1 MNKTVKTVKLDKVVS
16 EKSFAMADANA
27 KYTFYVDKD
36 ASKVEIA
43 KAVAAQYKVKVVDVK
58 TVTRPGKLKKD
69 WKKNI
74 ARRNPDTKKAIVS
87 LKKGESIKDFVKI

>member
-1 MNKTVKTVKLDKVVS
+1 MNKTVKTVKLEKVVS
-16 EKSFAMADANA
+16 EKSFAMADASA
-27 KYTFYVDKD
+27 KYTFHVDKG

-43 KAVAAQYKVKVVDVK
+43 KAVADQFKVKVVSVK
-58 TVTRPGKLKKD
+58 TVTLPGKLRKD
-69 WKKNI
+69 WKKNV